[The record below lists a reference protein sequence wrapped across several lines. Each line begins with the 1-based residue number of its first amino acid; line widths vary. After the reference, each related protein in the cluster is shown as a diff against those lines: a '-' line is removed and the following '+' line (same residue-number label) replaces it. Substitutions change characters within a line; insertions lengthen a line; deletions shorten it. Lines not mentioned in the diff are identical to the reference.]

1 MKEWCKIKEVA
12 GIASAVEGMRLPTK
26 SKGDSELGII
36 NSTCSKLN
44 GGNTICD
51 DGTFCLGK
59 KDAKLAKT
67 LLNKGNVHGK
77 FQRGVI
83 AWLDLNMPRYMWSEL
98 DTYQAGVAPTSSEST
113 MYTLVKECR
122 DITGFMFSESTP
134 KLALWT
140 FKFNLW
146 LLSCKYK
153 GRKNIPI
160 EILKASLPE
169 GWMQRRIK
177 AFSYQALKGMYHS
190 RRNHKL
196 PEWQTI
202 CRAIEKL
209 PFFEELLIGTTLKQY
224 KAEGDK

>member
-12 GIASAVEGMRLPTK
+12 GIASAIEGMRLPTK
-26 SKGDSELGII
+26 SKGDSVYYETKHFGANRNLVLKFIHE
-36 NSTCSKLN
+36 
-44 GGNTICD
+44 
-51 DGTFCLGK
+51 FVLGK

-67 LLNKGNVHGK
+67 LLRKGNVHGK
-77 FQRGVI
+77 FQRSII

-160 EILKASLPE
+160 EVIKSILPE

-177 AFSYQALKGMYHS
+177 AFSYQALKGMYYS

-202 CRAIEKL
+202 CRAIEEL